1 MRMYTHMLGAKWVV
15 LCTRM
20 FLPVRMVC
28 LNLKLDDQDLCI
40 RMYECMHA
48 CVCVCVHISM
58 CERDRHRDAEKDK
71 EEYM

>member
-40 RMYECMHA
+40 CACVSAFMHARA
-48 CVCVCVHISM
+48 CVCVCTYKHV
-58 CERDRHRDAEKDK
+58 
-71 EEYM
+71 